1 MSEQP
6 AVPHKSLTR
15 QDMRTLGL
23 ASLGGALEFYDFIIF
38 VYFATV
44 IGQLFFPP
52 ELPEWAKQ
60 LQTFGI
66 FAAGYLARPLGG
78 IVMAHFGDKMG
89 RKKMF
94 AFSILLMAIS
104 TLGMGLL
111 PTYADIGLAAPILL
125 LVLRLFQGAA
135 IGGEVPGAWVFVA
148 EHVPANRI
156 GLGGGLVTSGLT
168 IGILMGSLAATWLNS
183 VFTPEEILDVAWR
196 YPFLMGGVFG
206 LVAVYLRRWL
216 SETPVFQAMKA
227 RKALSEELPL
237 RVVARDH
244 RGGVIIS
251 MALTGL
257 LSAGIFVMILMM
269 PAVLQKYYGIGVQDS
284 LRANSVATVF
294 LSVGCVLAGLLI
306 DRIGAARFFTL
317 LSPIAGIAALI
328 MLVTLRESP
337 DLLMPL
343 SALVG
348 LCVGI
353 VGAVPHAMVHVFPPA
368 VRFSGIST
376 SYNVAY
382 AVFGGLTPIAV
393 TLMLQASPIAPAIYV
408 LILGAVGVAA
418 GLGLKRVRQYAV

>member
-6 AVPHKSLTR
+6 AATHKSLTR

-257 LSAGIFVMILMM
+257 LSAGIIVMILMM

-294 LSVGCVLAGLLI
+294 LSLGCVLAGLLI
-306 DRIGAARFFTL
+306 DRIGAARFFTW

-328 MLVTLRESP
+328 MLVTLRDSP
-337 DLLMPL
+337 NLLMPL

-418 GLGLKRVRQYAV
+418 GFGLKRVRQYAV

>member
-6 AVPHKSLTR
+6 AATHKSLTR

-257 LSAGIFVMILMM
+257 LSAGIIVMILMM

-294 LSVGCVLAGLLI
+294 LSLGCVLAGLLI
-306 DRIGAARFFTL
+306 DRIGAARFFTW

-418 GLGLKRVRQYAV
+418 GFGLRRVRQYAV

>member
-6 AVPHKSLTR
+6 AATHKSLTR

-168 IGILMGSLAATWLNS
+168 IGILMGSLAATWLNTLFS
-183 VFTPEEILDVAWR
+183 PEEILDVAWR

-257 LSAGIFVMILMM
+257 LSAGIIVMILMM

-294 LSVGCVLAGLLI
+294 LSLGCVLAGLLI
-306 DRIGAARFFTL
+306 DRIGAARFFTW

-328 MLVTLRESP
+328 MLVTLRDSP

-418 GLGLKRVRQYAV
+418 GFGLKRVRQYAV

>member
-257 LSAGIFVMILMM
+257 LSAGIIVMILMM

-294 LSVGCVLAGLLI
+294 LSLGCVLAGLLI
-306 DRIGAARFFTL
+306 DRIGSARFFTL

-328 MLVTLRESP
+328 MLVTLRDSP

>member
-6 AVPHKSLTR
+6 AATHKSLTR

-135 IGGEVPGAWVFVA
+135 IGGEVPGAWVFGA

-257 LSAGIFVMILMM
+257 LSAGIIVMILMM

-306 DRIGAARFFTL
+306 DRIGAARFFTW

-328 MLVTLRESP
+328 MLVTLRDSP
-337 DLLMPL
+337 ALLMPL

>member
-1 MSEQP
+1 MSEQ
-6 AVPHKSLTR
+6 AAASHKSLSG

-125 LVLRLFQGAA
+125 LMLRLFQGAA

-156 GLGGGLVTSGLT
+156 GLGGGLVTCGLT
-168 IGILMGSLAATWLNS
+168 IGILLGSLAATWLNTLFS
-183 VFTPEEILDVAWR
+183 PEEILDVAWR

-206 LVAVYLRRWL
+206 LIAVYLRRWL

-257 LSAGIFVMILMM
+257 LSAGIIVMILMM
-269 PAVLQKYYGIGVQDS
+269 PAVLQKFYGIGVQDS

-294 LSVGCVLAGLLI
+294 LSLGCVLAGLLI
-306 DRIGAARFFTL
+306 DRIGSARFFTW

-353 VGAVPHAMVHVFPPA
+353 VGAVPYAMVHVFPPA

-418 GLGLKRVRQYAV
+418 GMGLKRVRQYAV

>member
-257 LSAGIFVMILMM
+257 LSAGIIVMILMM

-294 LSVGCVLAGLLI
+294 LSLGCVLAGLLI
-306 DRIGAARFFTL
+306 DRIGAARFFTW

-328 MLVTLRESP
+328 MLVTLRDSP

>member
-6 AVPHKSLTR
+6 AATHKSLTR

-168 IGILMGSLAATWLNS
+168 IGILMGSLAATWLNTLFS
-183 VFTPEEILDVAWR
+183 PEEILDVAWR

-257 LSAGIFVMILMM
+257 LSAGIIVMILMM

-294 LSVGCVLAGLLI
+294 LSLGCVLAGLLI
-306 DRIGAARFFTL
+306 DRIGAARFFTW

-328 MLVTLRESP
+328 MLVALRESP

-418 GLGLKRVRQYAV
+418 GFGLKRVRQYAV

>member
-1 MSEQP
+1 M
-6 AVPHKSLTR
+6 
-15 QDMRTLGL
+15 
-23 ASLGGALEFYDFIIF
+23 
-38 VYFATV
+38 
-44 IGQLFFPP
+44 
-52 ELPEWAKQ
+52 
-60 LQTFGI
+60 
-66 FAAGYLARPLGG
+66 
-78 IVMAHFGDKMG
+78 
-89 RKKMF
+89 
-94 AFSILLMAIS
+94 
-104 TLGMGLL
+104 
-111 PTYADIGLAAPILL
+111 
-125 LVLRLFQGAA
+125 
-135 IGGEVPGAWVFVA
+135 A

-257 LSAGIFVMILMM
+257 LSAGIIVMILMM

-306 DRIGAARFFTL
+306 DRIGAARFFTW

-328 MLVTLRESP
+328 MLVTLRDSP
-337 DLLMPL
+337 ALLMPL

>member
-6 AVPHKSLTR
+6 AATHKSLTR

-148 EHVPANRI
+148 EHVPANHI

-257 LSAGIFVMILMM
+257 LSAGIIVMILMM

-294 LSVGCVLAGLLI
+294 LSLGCVLAGLLI
-306 DRIGAARFFTL
+306 DRIGAARFFTW

-328 MLVTLRESP
+328 MLVTLRDSP